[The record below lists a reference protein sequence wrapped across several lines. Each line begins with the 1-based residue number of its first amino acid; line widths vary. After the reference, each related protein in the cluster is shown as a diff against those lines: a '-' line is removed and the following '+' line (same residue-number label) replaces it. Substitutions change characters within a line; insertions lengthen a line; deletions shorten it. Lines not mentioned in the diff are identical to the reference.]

1 MTIRARLTL
10 WYAGVLC
17 ASLLLCSGLL
27 YHEWV
32 VEPRRGKH
40 GHERESGGV
49 AEMLTEAFLWC
60 WIPAGIFGLAGGWW
74 MIRKA
79 LAPVSAL
86 SEAAERINEN
96 HLDVQLPRSGNRDE
110 LDRMTEVFNR
120 MTARLGDSFQRIRE
134 FTLRASHEL
143 KTPLTVMRAGV
154 ETTLRDEPLGEAQ
167 REALMGE
174 LDEIERL
181 TKIVDSLTLLTKAD
195 AGLITIKHE
204 PVALEELVQDA
215 CADAQA
221 LAPRDMRV
229 RVEICDAITLRG
241 DRHRL
246 RQLLLI
252 LTDNAVKY
260 NQPQGEVTLALRRTD
275 DGAEV
280 IVRNTGPA
288 IPVEVQPRLFDPFFR
303 GDAAHS
309 DAVEGSGLGLTI
321 ARWIVTA
328 HGGSIT
334 LVSRPGELITAT
346 VRLPHAS

>member
-1 MTIRARLTL
+1 MTIRTRLTF

-32 VEPRRGKH
+32 VEPGRGQ
-40 GHERESGGV
+40 HEHARETGGV
-49 AEMLTEAFLWC
+49 GELLTEALFWC
-60 WIPAGIFGLAGGWW
+60 WIPAVILGLAGGSWL
-74 MIRKA
+74 IRKT
-79 LAPVSAL
+79 LAPVAAL
-86 SEAAERINEN
+86 SEAAERIDEN
-96 HLDVQLPRSGNRDE
+96 HLDVQLPRTGNRDE

-134 FTLRASHEL
+134 FTLHASHEL

-154 ETTLRDEPLGEAQ
+154 ETTLREEPLSDAQ
-167 REALMGE
+167 REARMGE

-181 TKIVDSLTLLTKAD
+181 TKIVDNLTLLTKAD
-195 AGLITIKHE
+195 AGLVALKHE
-204 PVALEELVQDA
+204 PVALDELVHDA

-221 LAPRDMRV
+221 LAPAGV
-229 RVEICDAITLRG
+229 RVSLENSAAITMPG

-260 NQPQGEVTLALRRTD
+260 NQPKGEVLLALRR
-275 DGAEV
+275 DGDSAEV
-280 IVRNTGPA
+280 VIRNTGPA
-288 IPVEVQPRLFDPFFR
+288 IPEAVQPRLFDPFFR

-309 DAVEGSGLGLTI
+309 DAVDGCGLGLTI

-328 HGGSIT
+328 HHGSIAI
-334 LVSRPGELITAT
+334 VSKPGEPIAVACIL
-346 VRLPHAS
+346 